1 MSADPFSEHTNLDVE
16 GVPLDSQKG
25 KAKTETVHK
34 TRRPTKREGA
44 GVQPAPSRSVGDCPR
59 WMYHRKDVYC
69 KTCGRT
75 P

>member
-1 MSADPFSEHTNLDVE
+1 MTDDPFSQHTELDVE

-34 TRRPTKREGA
+34 TRPPAKREGA
-44 GVQPAPSRSVGDCPR
+44 GVQPPPSRSAGECRR
-59 WMYHRKDVYC
+59 WMHHRKGVYC